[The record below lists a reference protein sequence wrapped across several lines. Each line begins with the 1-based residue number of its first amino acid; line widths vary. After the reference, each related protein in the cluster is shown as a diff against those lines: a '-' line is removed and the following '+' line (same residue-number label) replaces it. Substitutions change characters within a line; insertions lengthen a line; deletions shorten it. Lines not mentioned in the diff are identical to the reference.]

1 MFSSSVVSLA
11 SLRFA
16 HQFTPDDAG
25 DAKMPHPNV
34 LPYDARPAR
43 PRMKILVNA
52 LVLPLV
58 CSGCTVVSV
67 AGSVLSTTVSVAG
80 TVVETG
86 VSVAG
91 SAVRGVAH
99 AVSGPTEKN

>member
-1 MFSSSVVSLA
+1 MKTFLSALILA
-11 SLRFA
+11 L
-16 HQFTPDDAG
+16 
-25 DAKMPHPNV
+25 
-34 LPYDARPAR
+34 L
-43 PRMKILVNA
+43 
-52 LVLPLV
+52 

-80 TVVETG
+80 TVLETG
-86 VSVAG
+86 ASVAG